1 MDLWEQASD
10 MRKWAQTIKLSLSER
25 IKEEVERQYRLELS
39 EDDPTNLFN
48 GHFSDQE

>member
-1 MDLWEQASD
+1 

-39 EDDPTNLFN
+39 EDDPTNPFT
-48 GHFSDQE
+48 GQFSDQNQEEVEQRIA